1 MRYYDD
7 EGAMHE
13 ERVETARGTYSGFY
27 EAPYETMVHGAPQ
40 LVAPKVTIAQLRIL
54 EDATCDNE

>member
-1 MRYYDD
+1 
-7 EGAMHE
+7 MHE